1 MTINL
6 ALIKLR
12 FLKANKI
19 SSFMRIMSNKTHK
32 RIKKMKK
39 VLMIIRKK
47 KSNNKVGTLILL
59 IVTLTTLTY
68 KVILKMN

>member
-1 MTINL
+1 MTMNL
-6 ALIKLR
+6 ALIKLM

-19 SSFMRIMSNKTHK
+19 SSFMRIMSNKTH
-32 RIKKMKK
+32 KKMKK

>member
-1 MTINL
+1 MTMNL
-6 ALIKLR
+6 ALIKLM

-59 IVTLTTLTY
+59 IVTLTTLT
-68 KVILKMN
+68 